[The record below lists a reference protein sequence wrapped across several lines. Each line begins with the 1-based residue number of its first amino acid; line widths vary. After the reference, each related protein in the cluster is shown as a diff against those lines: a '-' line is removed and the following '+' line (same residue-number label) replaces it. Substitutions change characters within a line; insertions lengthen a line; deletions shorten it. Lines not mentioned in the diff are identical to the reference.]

1 MTFSKNYL
9 WIIWINIDEFEKS
22 VRVKNLTTK
31 YILLNTSS
39 ENNDKHLQ
47 QVNALTKD
55 DIKAENSGLIT
66 ILKNDIESD
75 IFKNNIKEEFKDL
88 KGENW
93 NLDFIICNIIIRQ
106 LSFNFKTSFQYLY
119 IALLNVL

>member
-1 MTFSKNYL
+1 M
-9 WIIWINIDEFEKS
+9 
-22 VRVKNLTTK
+22 RVKNLTTK

-88 KGENW
+88 KGEN
-93 NLDFIICNIIIRQ
+93 
-106 LSFNFKTSFQYLY
+106 
-119 IALLNVL
+119 

>member
-1 MTFSKNYL
+1 M
-9 WIIWINIDEFEKS
+9 
-22 VRVKNLTTK
+22 RVKNLTTK

-55 DIKAENSGLIT
+55 NIKAENSGLIT

-88 KGENW
+88 KGEN
-93 NLDFIICNIIIRQ
+93 
-106 LSFNFKTSFQYLY
+106 
-119 IALLNVL
+119 